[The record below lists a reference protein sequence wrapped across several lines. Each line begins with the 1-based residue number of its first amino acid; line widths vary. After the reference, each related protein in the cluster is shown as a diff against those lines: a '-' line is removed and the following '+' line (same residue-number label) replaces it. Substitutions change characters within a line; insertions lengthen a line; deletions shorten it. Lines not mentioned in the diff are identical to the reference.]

1 MVSLE
6 NYYNKVTNDGR
17 IFSFEDVVNIPREED
32 AFYRKAIDYQ
42 YGEIGFPRDE
52 ELMNS
57 RDVVYV
63 RAYTRDDGI
72 PVRAHYRS
80 KNGHNYTNP
89 NKPVLGTPKETK
101 AKIDAMVDKWMDSWK
116 EPETKTLKGG
126 IDYDNKTDDYSK
138 IEEIK
143 GIKEKNAQEREE
155 IERERILGYL
165 KDYGG
170 AALEIGSAFVPGVG
184 VGKIGAAL
192 IKKLT
197 PVYGRQLATQLVKGM
212 IAEGTSGAVFGAGEG
227 LRNDENI
234 FLSSTKGAALGG
246 VTGGLIGGAAG
257 KVAQDVRKTDINNVL
272 QKREDWGIAY
282 RNESGKPEQAI
293 ERLLK
298 EKKGFVP
305 NAIKEHGGI
314 DFVWG
319 KYTKPVKKGKKGGG
333 GGLAHI
339 IGRRNEDG
347 YNGLEFVK
355 QLPKL
360 LRKGKKYNKKN
371 HSGRFYIGDDN
382 QEAVI
387 RTDYSGKPWRWLN
400 SAYFFYK

>member
-1 MVSLE
+1 MGSLE
-6 NYYNKVTNDGR
+6 NYYNKETNDSR

-52 ELMNS
+52 ELRNS
-57 RDVVYV
+57 SDVVYV
-63 RAYTRDDGI
+63 SAYTRDDGT

-80 KNGHNYTNP
+80 KNGHNYINP
-89 NKPVLGTPKETK
+89 NKPVLGTPKESK
-101 AKIDAMVDKWMDSWK
+101 ARIESMVDKWMDRWSN
-116 EPETKTLKGG
+116 PETKTLQGG
-126 IDYDNKTDDYSK
+126 VRYDNSK

-143 GIKEKNAQEREE
+143 GIKEKYSQEREE
-155 IERERILGYL
+155 IERERILGHL

-170 AALEIGSAFVPGVG
+170 ATLEIGSALVPGAG
-184 VGKIGAAL
+184 LGKIGAAL

-212 IAEGTSGAVFGAGEG
+212 IAGGTSGAVFGAGEG

-234 FLSSTKGAALGG
+234 FLSSTKGAAWGG

-257 KVAQDVRKTDINNVL
+257 KVAQDVRKTDINKVL

-282 RNESGKPEQAI
+282 RNESSKPEQAI

-298 EKKGFVP
+298 EKQGFVP
-305 NAIKEHGGI
+305 NAMYRRELGNI

-319 KYTKPVKKGKKGGG
+319 TGGKKGY
-333 GGLAHI
+333 GLAHI
-339 IGRRNEDG
+339 IDQRNSEG
-347 YNGLEFVK
+347 LNGINFVK
-355 QLPKL
+355 QLPNLIK
-360 LRKGKKYNKKN
+360 KGKIIKNIKQPNIIFIQNNNDSALIKLVWNSYKRKWIVTAFRKK
-371 HSGRFYIGDDN
+371 
-382 QEAVI
+382 
-387 RTDYSGKPWRWLN
+387 
-400 SAYFFYK
+400 

>member
-1 MVSLE
+1 MGSLE
-6 NYYNKVTNDGR
+6 NYYNKETNDGR

-52 ELMNS
+52 ELRNS
-57 RDVVYV
+57 SDVVYV
-63 RAYTRDDGI
+63 SAYTRDDGT

-80 KNGHNYTNP
+80 KNGHKYINP
-89 NKPVLGTPKETK
+89 SKPVLGTPKETK
-101 AKIDAMVDKWMDSWK
+101 ARIESMVDKWMDRWSNQG
-116 EPETKTLKGG
+116 TKTLQGG
-126 IDYDNKTDDYSK
+126 VRDDNSK

-143 GIKEKNAQEREE
+143 GIKEKYLQEREE
-155 IERERILGYL
+155 IERERILGHL

-170 AALEIGSAFVPGVG
+170 ATLEIGSALVPGAG
-184 VGKIGAAL
+184 LGKIGAAL

-212 IAEGTSGAVFGAGEG
+212 IAGGTSGALFGAGEG

-234 FLSSTKGAALGG
+234 FLSSTKGAAWGG

-257 KVAQDVRKTDINNVL
+257 KVAQDVRKTDINKVL

-282 RNESGKPEQAI
+282 RNESSKPEQAI

-298 EKKGFVP
+298 EKQGFVP
-305 NAIKEHGGI
+305 NAMYRRELGNI

-319 KYTKPVKKGKKGGG
+319 TGGKKGY
-333 GGLAHI
+333 GLAHI
-339 IGRRNEDG
+339 IDQRNSEG
-347 YNGLEFVK
+347 LNGINFVI
-355 QLPKL
+355 QLRNLIK
-360 LRKGKKYNKKN
+360 KGKIIKNIKQPNIIFIQNNNDSALIKLVWNSYKRKWIVTAFRKK
-371 HSGRFYIGDDN
+371 
-382 QEAVI
+382 
-387 RTDYSGKPWRWLN
+387 
-400 SAYFFYK
+400 